1 MKLLKAMEVAD
12 LGEEGEEEVGESLSS
27 LELDSGAMEMV
38 REDPSVC
45 SQVLLNAYLTCVIT
59 ICS

>member
-1 MKLLKAMEVAD
+1 MKLLKAMEVVD
-12 LGEEGEEEVGESLSS
+12 LGEEGEEVGESLSS
-27 LELDSGAMEMV
+27 LELDSDAMEMV